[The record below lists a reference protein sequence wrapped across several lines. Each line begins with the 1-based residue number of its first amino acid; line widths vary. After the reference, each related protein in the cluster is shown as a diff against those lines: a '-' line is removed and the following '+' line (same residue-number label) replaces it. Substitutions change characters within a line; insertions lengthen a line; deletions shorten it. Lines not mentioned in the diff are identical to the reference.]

1 MVIQELIRVIQ
12 ASIGSMKRYPKLR
25 HEIESVMCNF
35 IRETEQNCKDHVRML
50 INCELAYINVGNEEF
65 MEVHGLATVVSA
77 DQNERKASKKLGINE
92 KIIIKI
98 YFLNIF

>member
-12 ASIGSMKRYPKLR
+12 ASIGNMKRYPKLR

-50 INCELAYINVGNEEF
+50 INCELAYINVGNEE
-65 MEVHGLATVVSA
+65 V
-77 DQNERKASKKLGINE
+77 NNNKKTTYLDLC
-92 KIIIKI
+92 K
-98 YFLNIF
+98 LW

>member
-12 ASIGSMKRYPKLR
+12 ASIGNMKRYPKLR

-50 INCELAYINVGNEEF
+50 INCELACSVTD
-65 MEVHGLATVVSA
+65 VHL
-77 DQNERKASKKLGINE
+77 QLMHYRKACQGFSCCDQKWPL
-92 KIIIKI
+92 
-98 YFLNIF
+98 FLKYPFPNL

>member
-12 ASIGSMKRYPKLR
+12 ASIGNMKRYPKLR

-50 INCELAYINVGNEEF
+50 INCELAYINVGNEE
-65 MEVHGLATVVSA
+65 V
-77 DQNERKASKKLGINE
+77 NNNKKTRYLDLC
-92 KIIIKI
+92 K
-98 YFLNIF
+98 LW

>member
-12 ASIGSMKRYPKLR
+12 ASIGNMKRYPKLR

-50 INCELAYINVGNEEF
+50 INCELAYINVGN
-65 MEVHGLATVVSA
+65 GLDLSSGKF
-77 DQNERKASKKLGINE
+77 KAPVAGTYAIHFNALLSS
-92 KIIIKI
+92 
-98 YFLNIF
+98 FLFSFQPPPTLL